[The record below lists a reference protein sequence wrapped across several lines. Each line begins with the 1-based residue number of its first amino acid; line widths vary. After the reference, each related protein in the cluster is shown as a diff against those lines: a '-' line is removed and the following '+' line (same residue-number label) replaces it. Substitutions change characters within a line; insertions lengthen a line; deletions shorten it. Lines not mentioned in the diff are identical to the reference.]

1 MTLVQKCRDNCQA
14 MLEIN
19 DNLKLLKDENQKVI
33 EDFRV
38 KHMQEVEEL
47 ESART

>member
-1 MTLVQKCRDNCQA
+1 

-19 DNLKLLKDENQKVI
+19 DNLKLLKEENQKVI

-38 KHMQEVEEL
+38 KHMQEVDEL
-47 ESART
+47 ESARS